1 MAFGSLTN
9 TAAVKIAAEESVK
22 TDHTSVDTLTLQRW
36 EGLSGIAA
44 REKTA
49 DDQATGLWTGLQT
62 PVPSRWAMI
71 DRDLRDRLLAAGVSE
86 AQVGGILACLD
97 HFGGAAEITSA
108 AEYQSAIAVYLALD
122 AHLAPDDAHSPVAR
136 YVIHLGT
143 RLAEWDGKHT
153 VPLDLR

>member
-1 MAFGSLTN
+1 
-9 TAAVKIAAEESVK
+9 
-22 TDHTSVDTLTLQRW
+22 
-36 EGLSGIAA
+36 
-44 REKTA
+44 
-49 DDQATGLWTGLQT
+49 
-62 PVPSRWAMI
+62 MI
-71 DRDLRDRLLAAGVSE
+71 DRDLRDSLLAAGVSK

-122 AHLAPDDAHSPVAR
+122 AHLASDDAHSPVAR
-136 YVIHLGT
+136 YVIDLGT